1 MNICPK
7 CGSPIPEDA
16 VFCMNCG
23 EKIETTAPEAEQVA
37 PAEEDPVSAS
47 GKKPKKKKVVLLVSV
62 LALLLVAA
70 ALANNGLFQSNI
82 AAKAEKRIVGSWN
95 GMFMQK
101 GDETPIVAKN
111 SGDFICTVVKGG
123 AATISFPTTSTKDVT
138 VYLTYSPDKTQK
150 LNESENRAEYCYEVR
165 SEDGSDAPACGY
177 AFVTE
182 DMFAITFASSPEI
195 SFVFDGKRTS

>member
-23 EKIETTAPEAEQVA
+23 EKIETAAPEADPTPTEII
-37 PAEEDPVSAS
+37 PAEKAPIPAS
-47 GKKPKKKKVVLLVSV
+47 GKKMRKKK
-62 LALLLVAA
+62 ALLLVVVS
-70 ALANNGLFQSNI
+70 LANSGLFQSNI
-82 AAKAEKRIVGSWN
+82 ATKAEKRIIGSWN
-95 GMFMQK
+95 GMFIQK
-101 GDETPIVAKN
+101 GDEAPIVAKS

-123 AATISFPTTSTKDVT
+123 AATISFSTTSTKDVT

-165 SEDGSDAPACGY
+165 SKDGSDVSICGY
-177 AFVTE
+177 AFVTK
-182 DMFAITFASSPEI
+182 DMFAITFASSPEL
-195 SFVFDGKRTS
+195 SFVFDRKRSS